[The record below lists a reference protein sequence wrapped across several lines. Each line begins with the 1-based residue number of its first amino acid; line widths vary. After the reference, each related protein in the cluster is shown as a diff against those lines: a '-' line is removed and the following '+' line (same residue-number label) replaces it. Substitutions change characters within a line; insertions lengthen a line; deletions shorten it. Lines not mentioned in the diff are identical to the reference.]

1 MIILGIDP
9 GVTST
14 GYGIIRLHNGQP
26 QMKTC
31 GAIKP
36 ATKAPFPQRL
46 NQIYEGVTKIIDT
59 NKPDLIAIEDIFYG
73 KNIRST
79 LAIGQAR
86 GVAIL
91 ASVRAGIEISEY
103 SPREVK
109 RSVVGTGAAS
119 KEQVQFMVKELLGL
133 DKPPSPA
140 DAADALAVALCHANR
155 VSLSILE
162 PKSDGTR
169 KK

>member
-1 MIILGIDP
+1 LIILGIDP

-14 GYGIIRLHNGQP
+14 GYGILSLRDGQP
-26 QMKTC
+26 KMEGW
-31 GAIKP
+31 GAIRPKP
-36 ATKAPFPQRL
+36 KAPFPQRL
-46 NQIYEGVTKIIDT
+46 NRIYEGISEIIDT
-59 NKPDLIAIEDIFYG
+59 FRPDLIAIEDVFYG

-91 ASVRAGIEISEY
+91 ASVRAGIDISEY

-109 RSVVGTGAAS
+109 QAVVGSGAAS
-119 KEQVQFMVKELLGL
+119 KEQVQFMVEKILGL
-133 DKPPSPA
+133 QEPDLPG

-155 VSLSILE
+155 IRV
-162 PKSDGTR
+162 R
-169 KK
+169 KLTHED